1 MPCLSAR
8 CRATGRSRRCQ
19 SHPARQ
25 SSVIIQ
31 AETIRGLRASSEVK
45 AARSLREGA
54 ATASANPISSD
65 SCARKG
71 MWYRPG
77 LTWKG
82 CAPRKF
88 KVP

>member
-31 AETIRGLRASSEVK
+31 TETIRGLRASSEVK
-45 AARSLREGA
+45 AARSGA
-54 ATASANPISSD
+54 QVQ
-65 SCARKG
+65 
-71 MWYRPG
+71 
-77 LTWKG
+77 
-82 CAPRKF
+82 PRRAQIRSQAILVRAKECDI
-88 KVP
+88 VPV